1 MMPCAQRCAK
11 LVLIKLSVKY
21 NYLLNKYGGRNMK
34 QTMDKTMN
42 KNAPLKLITIGLLAV
57 FLSACDSIP
66 FIDNTSDYKG
76 AGRSKPL
83 EVPPDLTSVNSSDA
97 YSVPGG
103 STTYNSY
110 NQAQEGQEVGV
121 EKVLPNSDG
130 VRLEKAGAQ
139 RWLVVNASA
148 EKLWPVVREFWIDQG
163 FAVRVENPDTGVMET
178 EWIEADAI
186 KARDDK
192 KNIGE
197 KFDKWLDKLSGFA
210 DRRKFRT
217 RLERGEKEGSTEI
230 YMTHRTVTSAP
241 DDGKNRVRTNYGEV
255 ETGYRLEGTKP
266 DSRVEENDGDLDA
279 ELLRRLMV
287 KLGVEEKRAQQI
299 VANPVTEKRADVVK
313 ESDSSVTLNLNDSYD
328 RGWRRVGLALDRVGF
343 VIEDKDR
350 SKGLFFVRY
359 ADVDIDEGPK
369 KKKGLLNTLAFW
381 RDDEEVENKSKP
393 KDEKTIIDKLQF
405 WKGDE
410 GKTDPSKQYRIKVSE
425 TEAGAT
431 RVNVVDTE
439 DKRNRSSTAN
449 RIISLLYDQL
459 K

>member
-1 MMPCAQRCAK
+1 M
-11 LVLIKLSVKY
+11 
-21 NYLLNKYGGRNMK
+21 N
-34 QTMDKTMN
+34 QTMN
-42 KNAPLKLITIGLLAV
+42 QNRNQNLSKNMTYKLIGAGLIAV
-57 FLSACDSIP
+57 LLSACDSIP

-83 EVPPDLTSVNSSDA
+83 EVPPDLTSVSSSDA

-103 STTYNSY
+103 STTYNTY

-121 EKVLPNSDG
+121 EKVLPTSEG
-130 VRLEKAGAQ
+130 VRMEKAGAQ
-139 RWLVVNASA
+139 RWLVVDAPA
-148 EKLWPVVREFWIDQG
+148 EKIWPVVREFWIEQG

-186 KARDDK
+186 KAQDDK
-192 KNIGE
+192 KNMGE
-197 KFDKWLDKLSGFA
+197 KFDRWLDSLSGIA

-230 YMTHRTVTSAP
+230 YMTHRTVSTAP
-241 DDGKNRVRTNYGEV
+241 DDGKSTQVTPYGPID
-255 ETGYRLEGTKP
+255 TGYRLDSAKP
-266 DSRVEENDGDLDA
+266 ENKSEANDGDLDA

-299 VANPVTEKRADVVK
+299 VANPVIEKRADVVK

-328 RGWRRVGLALDRVGF
+328 RGWRRVGLALDRIGF

-350 SKGLFFVRY
+350 TSGLFFVRY
-359 ADVDIDEGPK
+359 ADVDIDDGPK
-369 KKKGLLNTLAFW
+369 KKKGLFDTLAFW
-381 RDDEEVENKSKP
+381 SDDEEIENKSKP

-410 GKTDPSKQYRIKVSE
+410 GKTDPAKQYRIKLTE
-425 TEAGAT
+425 TETGAT
-431 RVNVVDTE
+431 RVNVVDAE
-439 DKRNRSSTAN
+439 NKRNRSSTAN
-449 RIISLLYDQL
+449 RIISMLYDQL

>member
-1 MMPCAQRCAK
+1 M
-11 LVLIKLSVKY
+11 
-21 NYLLNKYGGRNMK
+21 MK
-34 QTMDKTMN
+34 QNTIH
-42 KNAPLKLITIGLLAV
+42 KLIAMALLTLLV
-57 FLSACDSIP
+57 SACDSIP

-83 EVPPDLTSVNSSDA
+83 EVPPDLTSVRSSDA

-103 STTYNSY
+103 TTTYNTY
-110 NQAQEGQEVGV
+110 NQAQDGVEAGV

-130 VRLEKAGAQ
+130 VRMEKAGAQ
-139 RWLVVNASA
+139 RWLVVDAPA
-148 EKLWPVVREFWIDQG
+148 EKVWPVVREFWIDQG
-163 FAVRVENPDTGVMET
+163 FAVRVENADTGVMET

-186 KARDDK
+186 KAAEGK

-241 DDGKNRVRTNYGEV
+241 DDGKNKVRTNYGEV
-255 ETGYRLEGTKP
+255 ETGYRLDGTKS
-266 DSRVEENDGDLDA
+266 DKTVEENAAELDA

-287 KLGVEEKRAQQI
+287 KLGVTEKRAQEI
-299 VANPVTEKRADVVK
+299 AANPVGEKRAEVVK
-313 ESDSSVTLNLNDSYD
+313 EADSSVTLNLNDPFD
-328 RGWRRVGLALDRVGF
+328 RGWRRVGLALDRIGF
-343 VIEDKDR
+343 VTEDKDR

-359 ADVDIDEGPK
+359 ADVDIDSGPA
-369 KKKGLLNTLAFW
+369 KKKGLLDTLAFW
-381 RDDEEVENKSKP
+381 KDDAPEVENKSKP

-405 WKGDE
+405 WKGDD
-410 GKTDPSKQYRIKVSE
+410 GKTDPAKQYRIKVTE
-425 TEAGAT
+425 TENGGS
-431 RVNVVDTE
+431 RVNVVDSE
-439 DKRNRSSTAN
+439 DKNNRSTTAN

>member
-1 MMPCAQRCAK
+1 MKQK
-11 LVLIKLSVKY
+11 VSVKI
-21 NYLLNKYGGRNMK
+21 
-34 QTMDKTMN
+34 
-42 KNAPLKLITIGLLAV
+42 ITIGVFAAV
-57 FLSACDSIP
+57 LSACDSIP

-83 EVPPDLTSVNSSDA
+83 EVPPDLTSVNSSDT

-110 NQAQEGQEVGV
+110 NQAQEGQEAGV
-121 EKVLPNSDG
+121 EKVLPTSDG

-139 RWLVVNASA
+139 RWLVVNAPA
-148 EKLWPVVREFWIDQG
+148 EKIWPVVREFWIDQG
-163 FAVRVENPDTGVMET
+163 FAVRVENADTGVMET

-186 KARDDK
+186 KAQDDK

-266 DSRVEENDGDLDA
+266 ENRAEANDGDLDA

-299 VANPVTEKRADVVK
+299 VANPVNEKRADVVK
-313 ESDSSVTLNLNDSYD
+313 EADSSVTLSLNDTYD
-328 RGWRRVGLALDRVGF
+328 RGWRRVGLALDRIGF

-359 ADVDIDEGPK
+359 ADVDIDDGPK
-369 KKKGLLNTLAFW
+369 KKKGLIDSLKFW
-381 RDDEEVENKSKP
+381 GNDDEVENKSKP
-393 KDEKTIIDKLQF
+393 KDEKTVLDKLQF

-425 TEAGAT
+425 TDSGAT
-431 RVNVVDTE
+431 RVNVVDAE
-439 DKRNRSSTAN
+439 DKHNRSTTAN
-449 RIISLLYDQL
+449 RIIALLYDQL

>member
-1 MMPCAQRCAK
+1 MVVGKSMSK
-11 LVLIKLSVKY
+11 
-21 NYLLNKYGGRNMK
+21 NM
-34 QTMDKTMN
+34 TY
-42 KNAPLKLITIGLLAV
+42 KLIGAGLVAIL
-57 FLSACDSIP
+57 LSACESIP

-103 STTYNSY
+103 TTTYNTY
-110 NQAQEGQEVGV
+110 NQTQEGQEVGV
-121 EKVLPNSDG
+121 EKVLPTSEG
-130 VRLEKAGAQ
+130 VRMEKAGAQ
-139 RWLVVNASA
+139 RWLVVNAPA
-148 EKLWPVVREFWIDQG
+148 EKIWPAVREFWIDQG
-163 FAVRVENPDTGVMET
+163 FAVRVESPDTGVMET

-186 KARDDK
+186 KAQDDK

-197 KFDKWLDKLSGFA
+197 KFDRWLDKLSGFA

-217 RLERGEKEGSTEI
+217 RLERGELEGTTEI
-230 YMTHRTVTSAP
+230 YMTHRTVSTAP

-255 ETGYRLEGTKP
+255 DTGYRFEGGKQENKA
-266 DSRVEENDGDLDA
+266 DANDGDLDA

-299 VANPVTEKRADVVK
+299 VANPVVDKRADVVK
-313 ESDSSVTLNLNDSYD
+313 ESDSSVTLNLNDTFD
-328 RGWRRVGLALDRVGF
+328 RGWRRVGLALDRIGF

-350 SKGLFFVRY
+350 TSGLFFVRY
-359 ADVDIDEGPK
+359 ADVDIDDGPK
-369 KKKGLLNTLAFW
+369 KKKGLFDTLAFW
-381 RDDEEVENKSKP
+381 DDDEEIENKSKP

-410 GKTDPSKQYRIKVSE
+410 GKTDPAKQYRIKLTE
-425 TEAGAT
+425 TETGAT
-431 RVNVVDTE
+431 RVNVVDAE
-439 DKRNRSSTAN
+439 NKRNRSSTAN

>member
-1 MMPCAQRCAK
+1 MSYK
-11 LVLIKLSVKY
+11 
-21 NYLLNKYGGRNMK
+21 
-34 QTMDKTMN
+34 
-42 KNAPLKLITIGLLAV
+42 LKLMSVALVATM
-57 FLSACDSIP
+57 LSACDSIP

-97 YSVPGG
+97 YGVPGG
-103 STTYNSY
+103 STTYNTY
-110 NQAQEGQEVGV
+110 NQAQDGVETGV

-139 RWLVVNASA
+139 RWLVVNAPV
-148 EKLWPVVREFWIDQG
+148 EKIWPVVREFWIDQG
-163 FAVRVENPDTGVMET
+163 FAVRVENADTGVMET

-186 KARDDK
+186 KAADDK
-192 KNIGE
+192 KNIGQ
-197 KFDKWLDKLSGFA
+197 KFDKWLDKLSGLA

-217 RLERGEKEGSTEI
+217 RLERGEKEGFTEI
-230 YMTHRTVTSAP
+230 YMTHRTVSGAP
-241 DDGKNRVRTNYGEV
+241 DNGKNEV
-255 ETGYRLEGTKP
+255 QTTLGVIDTGYRADGTKV
-266 DSRVEENDGDLDA
+266 DNKSEANDGDLDA

-287 KLGVEEKRAQQI
+287 KLGIEEKRAQQI
-299 VANPVTEKRADVVK
+299 VANPVNKKRADVLK
-313 ESDSSVTLNLNDSYD
+313 EADSSVTLSLNDTYD

-359 ADVDIDEGPK
+359 ADVDIDDGPK
-369 KKKGLLNTLAFW
+369 KKKGLIDTLAFW
-381 RDDEEVENKSKP
+381 KDTPEEIENKSKP
-393 KDEKTIIDKLQF
+393 KNEKTIIDKLQF

-425 TEAGAT
+425 TDSGTT
-431 RVNVVDTE
+431 RVNVVDVE
-439 DKRNRSSTAN
+439 DKRNRSTTAN
-449 RIISLLYDQL
+449 RIIALLYDQL

>member
-1 MMPCAQRCAK
+1 MNQTVNQNMNQ
-11 LVLIKLSVKY
+11 SV
-21 NYLLNKYGGRNMK
+21 
-34 QTMDKTMN
+34 N
-42 KNAPLKLITIGLLAV
+42 KNMTYKLIGLGLIAIL
-57 FLSACDSIP
+57 LSACDSIP
-66 FIDNTSDYKG
+66 FIDNSSDYKG

-103 STTYNSY
+103 STTFSTY
-110 NQAQEGQEVGV
+110 NQAQEGQEPGV
-121 EKVLPNSDG
+121 EKVLPTSEG

-139 RWLVVNASA
+139 RWLVVDAPA
-148 EKLWPVVREFWIDQG
+148 EKIWPAVREFWIEQG

-186 KARDDK
+186 KAQDDK

-241 DDGKNRVRTNYGEV
+241 DDGKNRVRTNYGEI

-266 DSRVEENDGDLDA
+266 ENRAEENDGDLDA

-299 VANPVTEKRADVVK
+299 VSNPVVEKRADVVK

-328 RGWRRVGLALDRVGF
+328 RGWRRVGLALDRIGF

-350 SKGLFFVRY
+350 SSGLFFVRY
-359 ADVDIDEGPK
+359 ADVDIDDGPK
-369 KKKGLLNTLAFW
+369 KKKGLFDTLAFW
-381 RDDEEVENKSKP
+381 DDDEEVENKSKP

-405 WKGDE
+405 WKGDD
-410 GKTDPSKQYRIKVSE
+410 GKTDPAKQYRIKLTE
-425 TEAGAT
+425 TETGAT
-431 RVNVVDTE
+431 RVNVVDAE
-439 DKRNRSSTAN
+439 NKRNRSTTAN

>member
-1 MMPCAQRCAK
+1 MNQATSRTVSQT
-11 LVLIKLSVKY
+11 IKQSS
-21 NYLLNKYGGRNMK
+21 NKG
-34 QTMDKTMN
+34 KT
-42 KNAPLKLITIGLLAV
+42 LKVIAIGLLAISV
-57 FLSACDSIP
+57 SACDSIP

-103 STTYNSY
+103 STTYNTY
-110 NQAQEGQEVGV
+110 NQGQEGQEVGV
-121 EKVLPNSDG
+121 EKVLPTSEG

-148 EKLWPVVREFWIDQG
+148 EKIWPVVREFWIDQG

-186 KARDDK
+186 KAADDK

-197 KFDKWLDKLSGFA
+197 KFDQWLDKLSGIA

-217 RLERGEKEGSTEI
+217 RLERGEKEGTTEI
-230 YMTHRTVTSAP
+230 YMTHRTVGTAP
-241 DDGKNRVRTNYGEV
+241 DDGKSRVRTNYGEV
-255 ETGYRLEGTKP
+255 DTGYRFEGAKTENKQ
-266 DSRVEENDGDLDA
+266 EANDGDLDA

-299 VANPVTEKRADVVK
+299 VSNPVIEKRADVVK

-359 ADVDIDEGPK
+359 ADVEIDDTGK
-369 KKKGLLNTLAFW
+369 KKKGLIDTLAFW
-381 RDDEEVENKSKP
+381 KDDDEVENKSKP

-410 GKTDPSKQYRIKVSE
+410 GKTDPSKQYRIKVTE
-425 TEAGAT
+425 TDAGTT

-439 DKRNRSSTAN
+439 NNRNRSTTAN

>member
-1 MMPCAQRCAK
+1 MSYK
-11 LVLIKLSVKY
+11 
-21 NYLLNKYGGRNMK
+21 
-34 QTMDKTMN
+34 
-42 KNAPLKLITIGLLAV
+42 LKLTTTALLATL
-57 FLSACDSIP
+57 LSACDSIP

-110 NQAQEGQEVGV
+110 NQAQEGQEAGV
-121 EKVLPNSDG
+121 EKVLPTSDG

-139 RWLVVNASA
+139 RWLVVNAPA
-148 EKLWPVVREFWIDQG
+148 ERIWPVVREFWIDQG
-163 FAVRVENPDTGVMET
+163 FAVRVENADTGVMET

-186 KARDDK
+186 KAQDDK
-192 KNIGE
+192 KNIGQ
-197 KFDKWLDKLSGFA
+197 KFDKWLDKLSGLA

-230 YMTHRTVTSAP
+230 YMTHRTVSGAQ
-241 DDGKNRVRTNYGEV
+241 DNGKNEV
-255 ETGYRLEGTKP
+255 QTTLGVIDTGYRLDGTKV
-266 DSRVEENDGDLDA
+266 DNKSEANDGDLDA

-299 VANPVTEKRADVVK
+299 VANPVNEKRADVLK
-313 ESDSSVTLNLNDSYD
+313 EADSSVTLSLNDTYD
-328 RGWRRVGLALDRVGF
+328 RGWRRVGLALDRIGF

-359 ADVDIDEGPK
+359 ADVDIDDGPK
-369 KKKGLLNTLAFW
+369 KKKGLIDSLKFW
-381 RDDEEVENKSKP
+381 GKDDEVENKSKP

-425 TEAGAT
+425 TDSGAT
-431 RVNVVDTE
+431 RVNVVDAE
-439 DKRNRSSTAN
+439 DKHNRSTTAN
-449 RIISLLYDQL
+449 RIIALLYDQL

>member
-1 MMPCAQRCAK
+1 
-11 LVLIKLSVKY
+11 
-21 NYLLNKYGGRNMK
+21 MK
-34 QTMDKTMN
+34 QNMN
-42 KNAPLKLITIGLLAV
+42 KSLSLKLITIGLTATL
-57 FLSACDSIP
+57 LSACDSIP

-103 STTYNSY
+103 STTYNTY
-110 NQAQEGQEVGV
+110 NQGQEGQEPGV
-121 EKVLPNSDG
+121 EKVLPTSDG

-139 RWLVVNASA
+139 RWLVVNAPA
-148 EKLWPVVREFWIDQG
+148 EKIWPVVREFWIDQG

-186 KARDDK
+186 KAQDDK

-197 KFDKWLDKLSGFA
+197 KFDKWLDKLSGLA

-230 YMTHRTVTSAP
+230 YMTHRTVSTAP
-241 DDGKNRVRTNYGEV
+241 DDGKSRVRTNYGEV
-255 ETGYRLEGTKP
+255 DTGYRFEGEKK
-266 DSRVEENDGDLDA
+266 DNKAEANDGDLDA

-299 VANPVTEKRADVVK
+299 VNNPVVEKRADVVK

-359 ADVDIDEGPK
+359 ADVEIAGDTK
-369 KKKGLLNTLAFW
+369 KKKGLIDTLAFW
-381 RDDEEVENKSKP
+381 KDDDEVENKSKP

-405 WKGDE
+405 WKGEE

-425 TEAGAT
+425 TDAGAT
-431 RVNVVDTE
+431 RVNVVDAE
-439 DKRNRSSTAN
+439 DNRNRSTTAN

>member
-1 MMPCAQRCAK
+1 MRYK
-11 LVLIKLSVKY
+11 
-21 NYLLNKYGGRNMK
+21 
-34 QTMDKTMN
+34 
-42 KNAPLKLITIGLLAV
+42 LKLTAAALTAILLT
-57 FLSACDSIP
+57 ACDSIP
-66 FIDNTSDYKG
+66 FIDNSSDYKG

-103 STTYNSY
+103 STTYNTY
-110 NQAQEGQEVGV
+110 NQAQEGQEAGV
-121 EKVLPNSDG
+121 EKVLPTSDG

-139 RWLVVNASA
+139 RWLVVNAPA
-148 EKLWPVVREFWIDQG
+148 ERIWPVIREFWIDQG
-163 FAVRVENPDTGVMET
+163 FAVRVENADTGVMET

-186 KARDDK
+186 KAQDDK
-192 KNIGE
+192 KNIGQ
-197 KFDKWLDKLSGFA
+197 KFDKWLDKLSGLA

-217 RLERGEKEGSTEI
+217 RIERGEKEGSTEI
-230 YMTHRTVTSAP
+230 YMTHRTVSGAP
-241 DDGKNRVRTNYGEV
+241 DNGKNEV
-255 ETGYRLEGTKP
+255 QTTLGVIDTGYRLDGTKI
-266 DSRVEENDGDLDA
+266 DNKSEANDGDLDA

-299 VANPVTEKRADVVK
+299 VANPVSEKRADVVK
-313 ESDSSVTLNLNDSYD
+313 EADSSVTLSINDSYD

-359 ADVDIDEGPK
+359 ADVDIDDGVK
-369 KKKGLLNTLAFW
+369 KKKGLIDSLKFW
-381 RDDEEVENKSKP
+381 GKDEEVENKSKP

-410 GKTDPSKQYRIKVSE
+410 GKTDPAKQYRIKVTE
-425 TEAGAT
+425 TDSGLT
-431 RVNVVDTE
+431 QVNVVDVD
-439 DKRNRSSTAN
+439 DKRNRSTTAN
-449 RIISLLYDQL
+449 RIIALLYDQL

>member
-1 MMPCAQRCAK
+1 MSYK
-11 LVLIKLSVKY
+11 
-21 NYLLNKYGGRNMK
+21 
-34 QTMDKTMN
+34 
-42 KNAPLKLITIGLLAV
+42 LKLTAAALATIL
-57 FLSACDSIP
+57 LSACDSIP
-66 FIDNTSDYKG
+66 FIDNSSDYKG

-121 EKVLPNSDG
+121 EKVLSTSDG

-139 RWLVVNASA
+139 RWLVVNAPA
-148 EKLWPVVREFWIDQG
+148 EKIWPVVREFWIDQG
-163 FAVRVENPDTGVMET
+163 FAVRVENADTGVMET

-186 KARDDK
+186 KAQDDK

-197 KFDKWLDKLSGFA
+197 KFDKWLDKLSGLA

-230 YMTHRTVTSAP
+230 YMTHRTVSGAQ
-241 DDGKNRVRTNYGEV
+241 DNGKNEV
-255 ETGYRLEGTKP
+255 QTSLGVIDTGYRLDGAKVDNKSEA
-266 DSRVEENDGDLDA
+266 NDGDLDA

-299 VANPVTEKRADVVK
+299 VANPVNEKRADVVK
-313 ESDSSVTLNLNDSYD
+313 EADSSVTLNLNDTYD
-328 RGWRRVGLALDRVGF
+328 RGWRRVGLALDRIGF

-359 ADVDIDEGPK
+359 ADVDIDDGPK
-369 KKKGLLNTLAFW
+369 KKKGLIDSLKFW
-381 RDDEEVENKSKP
+381 GKDEEIENKSKP
-393 KDEKTIIDKLQF
+393 KDEKTVLDKLQF

-425 TEAGAT
+425 TDNSLT
-431 RVNVVDTE
+431 QVNVVDAE
-439 DKRNRSSTAN
+439 DKRNRSTTAN
-449 RIISLLYDQL
+449 RIIALLYDQL

>member
-1 MMPCAQRCAK
+1 M
-11 LVLIKLSVKY
+11 
-21 NYLLNKYGGRNMK
+21 MK
-34 QTMDKTMN
+34 QNTIH
-42 KNAPLKLITIGLLAV
+42 KLIAMALLTLLV
-57 FLSACDSIP
+57 SACDSIP

-83 EVPPDLTSVNSSDA
+83 EVPPDLTSVRSSDA

-103 STTYNSY
+103 TTTYNTY
-110 NQAQEGQEVGV
+110 NQAQDGVEAGV

-130 VRLEKAGAQ
+130 VRMEKAGAQ
-139 RWLVVNASA
+139 RWLVVDAPA
-148 EKLWPVVREFWIDQG
+148 EKVWPVVREFWIDQG
-163 FAVRVENPDTGVMET
+163 FAVRVENADTGVMET

-186 KARDDK
+186 KAAEGK

-241 DDGKNRVRTNYGEV
+241 DDGKNKVRTNYGEV
-255 ETGYRLEGTKP
+255 ETGYRLDGTKS
-266 DSRVEENDGDLDA
+266 DKTVEENAAELDA

-287 KLGVEEKRAQQI
+287 KLGVTEKRAQEI
-299 VANPVTEKRADVVK
+299 AANPVGEKRAEVVK
-313 ESDSSVTLNLNDSYD
+313 EADSSVTLNLNDPFD
-328 RGWRRVGLALDRVGF
+328 RGWRRVGLALDRIGF
-343 VIEDKDR
+343 VTEDKDR

-359 ADVDIDEGPK
+359 ADVDIDSGPA
-369 KKKGLLNTLAFW
+369 KKKGLLASLAFW
-381 RDDEEVENKSKP
+381 KDDEPELENKSKP
-393 KDEKTIIDKLQF
+393 KDEKTIVDKLKF
-405 WKGDE
+405 WKGDD
-410 GKTDPSKQYRIKVSE
+410 GKTDPAKQYRIKVTE
-425 TEAGAT
+425 TENGGS
-431 RVNVVDTE
+431 RVNVVDSE
-439 DKRNRSSTAN
+439 DKNNRSTTAN